1 MPDHILVIDDELS
14 MRELLEIL
22 LTREGYKVTSCGSA
36 EDGLAILER
45 GGVDLVLTDLN
56 LPGVDGLELMR
67 QLRAHAVSAARDV
80 PVVLI
85 TAFGTAAH
93 AVEAMK
99 QGAADYVLKPFN
111 NDDLLLS
118 LKRALDRR
126 TLQEENLQLR
136 AALRQKFW
144 FENLI
149 GASPAMLEVY
159 HLIQRIK
166 DSPINCLLHGESGT
180 GKELVARA
188 IHYAGSRKAGP
199 FLAVNCGAIP
209 ASLIES
215 ELFGYKQGAFT
226 GANRDKKGYFEAANG
241 GTLFLDEVGD
251 MPLHAQVAVL
261 RAIAE
266 RSIIPVGGV
275 TEIQVDVRLIA
286 ASHRDLAAQ
295 VAEGSFRDDL
305 YYRLNV
311 VRLDLPSLRERDGDI
326 ELLSRHFVRQFSDE
340 YGKGITGL
348 RQDAFEQLHRYD
360 WPGNVREL
368 RNAMERAVA
377 LETGTT
383 ISLDSLPQT
392 VREAKGAGRIAS
404 SSKESG
410 TALPMEGMDLDAI
423 LGGMERHY
431 LELALQRTTGN
442 RTQAS
447 ELLGMSYR
455 SFRYRLAK
463 YGMDEED

>member
-1 MPDHILVIDDELS
+1 VPDHILVIDDERS

-22 LTREGYKVTSCGSA
+22 LKREGYRVTACGSA
-36 EDGLAILER
+36 EEGLPVLEE
-45 GGVDLVLTDLN
+45 GKVDLVLTDLN

-67 QLRAHAVSAARDV
+67 LLRAQTVSAARDV

-85 TAFGTAAH
+85 TAFGTTAH

-111 NDDLLLS
+111 NDELLLN
-118 LKRALDRR
+118 LKRTLDRR
-126 TLQEENLQLR
+126 ALQEENLQLR
-136 AALRQKFW
+136 AVLRQKFW

-159 HLIQRIK
+159 HLIQRVK

-188 IHYAGSRKAGP
+188 IHYAGTRKSGP

-226 GANRDKKGYFEAANG
+226 GANRDKKGYFEAAHG

-251 MPLHAQVAVL
+251 MPLHAQVTVL

-266 RSIIPVGGV
+266 RRIVPVGGV
-275 TEIQVDVRLIA
+275 EEIQVDVRLIA
-286 ASHRDLAAQ
+286 ASHRDLAVQ

-326 ELLSRHFVRQFSDE
+326 ELLARHFVRQFSDE

-348 RQDAFEQLHRYD
+348 SGAALDQLHRYD

-383 ISLDSLPQT
+383 IALDSLPQT
-392 VREAKGAGRIAS
+392 VRDAKGVGILQSKGRDS
-404 SSKESG
+404 VS
-410 TALPMEGMDLDAI
+410 ALPTEGMDLDAI
-423 LGGMERHY
+423 LGGMEQHY
-431 LELALQRTTGN
+431 LELALQRTSGN
-442 RTQAS
+442 RTQAA